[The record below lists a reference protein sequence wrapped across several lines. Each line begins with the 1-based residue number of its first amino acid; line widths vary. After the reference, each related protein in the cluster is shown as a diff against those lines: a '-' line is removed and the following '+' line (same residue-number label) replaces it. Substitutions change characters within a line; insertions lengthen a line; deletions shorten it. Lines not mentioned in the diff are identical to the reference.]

1 MIDLP
6 KKTEYIRVRHCRLVT
21 TPQLEKRKH
30 TITTRI

>member
-21 TPQLEKRKH
+21 TPQLEISIHR
-30 TITTRI
+30 